1 MMLPTVTSPSRS
13 LDAALRAK
21 IDSKTKPLG
30 ALGQLESLA
39 LQIGQVQA
47 SLSPTLAQ
55 PTLLVFA
62 ADHGIAHAGVSAYPQ
77 AVTEQMVL
85 NFLSGG
91 AAINVFCRA
100 SGLDLRIVDA
110 GVNADFGTLPGL
122 IDRKIAHGT
131 ANFATQPAMT
141 AAQCDAALTAGAEL
155 ADDLANHGCTVLGL
169 GEMGIANTSAAALLV
184 HVLSGLPLVEC
195 IGRGTGLDDA
205 GLARKHAILAAAL
218 AHHGQPADARAALM
232 TFGGFEI
239 AMMAGAMLGAAARR
253 VLVLVDGFIASAAYL
268 VAQQM
273 QPALSDYAVFCHC
286 SDEHGHRALLR
297 HLDVKPLLDLGLRLG
312 EGSGAALAYPL
323 VNAAVAFLNDMASFE
338 SAGVSEK
345 TA

>member
-1 MMLPTVTSPSRS
+1 MMLPTVPP
-13 LDAALRAK
+13 LDHRLEAALRAK

-30 ALGQLESLA
+30 ALGQLETLA
-39 LQIGQVQA
+39 LQIGLIQGT
-47 SLSPTLAQ
+47 LSPTLSQA
-55 PTLLVFA
+55 TLLVFA

-100 SGLDLRIVDA
+100 NGLYLRIVDA
-110 GVNADFGTLPGL
+110 GVNADFGVLPGL

-131 ANFATQPAMT
+131 ANFAEQPAMSAT
-141 AAQCDAALTAGAEL
+141 HCDAALAAGAALANAL
-155 ADDLANHGCTVLGL
+155 ADSDCKVLGL

-184 HVLSGLPLVEC
+184 HLLSGLPLREC

-205 GLARKHAILAAAL
+205 GLAHKHTVLAAAL
-218 AHHGQPADARAALM
+218 ARHGQPADARTALM

-239 AMMAGAMLGAAARR
+239 AMMAGAMLGAAARG

-268 VAQQM
+268 VAQRM
-273 QPALSDYAVFCHC
+273 QPALADYAVFCHC

-297 HLDVKPLLDLGLRLG
+297 HLDAKPLLDLGLRLG

-323 VNAAVAFLNDMASFE
+323 VKAAVAFLNDMASFE
-338 SAGVSEK
+338 AAGVSGK
-345 TA
+345 S

>member
-1 MMLPTVTSPSRS
+1 MMLPTVATLSRS
-13 LDAALRAK
+13 LESALRAK
-21 IDSKTKPLG
+21 IDHKTKPLG
-30 ALGQLESLA
+30 ALGQLETLA
-39 LQIGQVQA
+39 LQIGLIQNT
-47 SLSPTLAQ
+47 LSPLLTQ

-100 SGLDLRIVDA
+100 NGLDLRVVDA
-110 GVNADFGTLPGL
+110 GVNADFGALPGL

-131 ANFATQPAMT
+131 ANFAEQAAMST
-141 AAQCDAALTAGAEL
+141 AQCDAALAAGAALADEL
-155 ADDLANHGCTVLGL
+155 ADSGCNVLGL

-184 HVLSGLPLVEC
+184 HVLSGLPLAEC

-205 GLARKHAILAAAL
+205 GLAHKHAVLAAAL
-218 AHHGQPADARAALM
+218 ARHGQPADAHTALM

-239 AMMAGAMLGAAARR
+239 AMMAGAMLGAAARG

-268 VAQQM
+268 VAQRM
-273 QPALSDYAVFCHC
+273 QPALHDYVVFCHC

-297 HLDVKPLLDLGLRLG
+297 QLDAKPLLDLGLRLG

-323 VNAAVAFLNDMASFE
+323 VRAAVAFLNDMASFE